1 MEKQYTVYILTNQNN
16 RVLYIGSTSNL
27 EIRVEQHK
35 QKLIP
40 GFTSRYNVNKLVYFE
55 ITNDAYAAVSRE
67 RQLKGWKRE
76 RKNRLV
82 ETLNPNWNDLLEIPP
97 LRLA

>member
-27 EIRVEQHK
+27 ESRVEQHK

-76 RKNRLV
+76 RKNHLV

-97 LRLA
+97 LGLV

>member
-16 RVLYIGSTSNL
+16 RVLYIGSTNNL

-40 GFTSRYNVNKLVYFE
+40 GFTARYNVNKLVYFE

-82 ETLNPNWNDLLEIPP
+82 ETINPNWNDLLEVSQWG
-97 LRLA
+97 

>member
-1 MEKQYTVYILTNQNN
+1 
-16 RVLYIGSTSNL
+16 L

-40 GFTSRYNVNKLVYFE
+40 GFTARYNVNKLVYFE

-82 ETLNPNWNDLLEIPP
+82 ETINPNWNDLLEVSQWG
-97 LRLA
+97 